1 MQPTLIFLHTAA
13 ANVDTFDTLAKE
25 LAPAI
30 PRRHVVDESLLQ
42 EALQLGEISP
52 QLAKRVSDTI
62 VEAAEGGARVLLC
75 TCSTIGG
82 CAEDVNQLTDST
94 VIRVD
99 RPMAEKAVAMGS
111 RIIVVAT
118 AASTIAPTRAL
129 ILDEAHK
136 ANKQV
141 DIVELFCESAWP
153 KFEQGDL
160 AGYNQEIADCL
171 RQAATDAEVIVL
183 AQASMAGAAKLLPDF
198 PVPILSS
205 PRLGLE
211 AAISAYQIRA

>member
-1 MQPTLIFLHTAA
+1 MQPTLIFLHTAP

-25 LAPAI
+25 LAPDI

-42 EALQLGEISP
+42 EALQLGEITP

-62 VEAAEGGARVLLC
+62 VEAAEGGARVVLC

-82 CAEDVNQLTDST
+82 CAEDANKLTGST

-99 RPMAEKAVAMGS
+99 RPMAEQAVSMGS
-111 RIIVVAT
+111 RIIVAAT

-136 ANKQV
+136 AKKAV
-141 DIVELFCESAWP
+141 EIVELFCESAWP
-153 KFEQGDL
+153 KFEQGDQT
-160 AGYNQEIADCL
+160 GYLQEIADCL
-171 RQAATDAEVIVL
+171 RQAATDGEVVVL

-205 PRLGLE
+205 PRLGVE
-211 AAISAYQIRA
+211 AAINAYRLAS